1 MARTLS
7 LDNYDEMFEM
17 IQDMAHLIRDLSDS
31 GGGEDPIHEDVEPGS
46 IDPLL
51 KEKEA

>member
-1 MARTLS
+1 MT
-7 LDNYDEMFEM
+7 EMFEM
-17 IQDMAHLIRDLSDS
+17 IHDMAHLLGDLCDS